1 MVSPF
6 FDEFRLLITDVESP
20 HLLIFLHNNAD
31 PDALGA
37 GFGLAE
43 LSQKVNPTLSYSIH
57 SDGLNQS
64 SMNAFHDLNLET
76 TDLIPE
82 LPKNVFIVF
91 LDTANIIQLGKY
103 KEWINEAQYPK
114 IVIDH
119 HSTKEIS
126 NDALLSILEE
136 NAASTC
142 IMLAK
147 AFKSLNIKPSK
158 LISTLLLMGHIYDS
172 RRYFY
177 GATEEAFQLSSFLIK
192 NGGDYEKANEYLQNQ
207 PSSSE
212 KIARMKAFQRI
223 KYKNVNGY
231 ILATSHIGA
240 FEASVAR
247 SIIAV
252 GADIV
257 LVISGKK
264 AELRG
269 SARCRNGIDI
279 NIADIVEVLSN
290 EFGGEGG
297 GHRNAAGF
305 NIKKVVSKK
314 TQKELLNRFFNL
326 VGEKLKSV

>member
-1 MVSPF
+1 MASPF
-6 FDEFRLLITDVESP
+6 FDEFRLLIADVESP

-43 LSQKVNPTLSYSIH
+43 LSKKINPSLSYSIH
-57 SDGLNQS
+57 ADGLNQS
-64 SMNAFHDLNLET
+64 SMNALRDLNLEII
-76 TDLIPE
+76 DLIPE
-82 LPKNVFIVF
+82 LPDNVFIVF

-103 KEWINEAQYPK
+103 KEWIDEAKYPK

-126 NDALLSILEE
+126 NDATLCILEE

-147 AFKSLNIKPSK
+147 AFNSLEIKPSH

-177 GATEEAFQLSSFLIK
+177 GVSEESFQLSSFLIK

-231 ILATSHIGA
+231 IVATSHIGA

-257 LVISGKK
+257 MVISGKK
-264 AELRG
+264 NELRG
-269 SARCRNGIDI
+269 SARCRSGIDL
-279 NIADIVEVLSN
+279 NIAEIVEQISH
-290 EFGGEGG
+290 EFGGVGG
-297 GHRNAAGF
+297 GHKNAAGF
-305 NIKKVVSKK
+305 NIKKIVSKK
-314 TQKELLNRFFNL
+314 TQKELLSRFFNII
-326 VGEKLKSV
+326 GEKLKSV